1 MLTEFARDHAFAI
14 AWFGLMA
21 LVWFGWGQ
29 EDPPASWRWRLALGS
44 VIGLA
49 LAGVFGYGLFA
60 RWGEPTALEG
70 KYAWFGALVALELIA
85 AGVGCL
91 VLYRSGRTR
100 WMAWWVAGVV
110 AAHFLP
116 LAFLLLD
123 PGMAGLGVVQ
133 LVALGMLVPRLR
145 RNDEPTSRIVGPVMG
160 VTLLVFALASAGLFL
175 TRVGTPW

>member
-1 MLTEFARDHAFAI
+1 MLTDFVRDQAFTV

-21 LVWFGWGQ
+21 FVWFGWGQ

-60 RWGEPTALEG
+60 RWGEPTVLEG

-91 VLYRSGRTR
+91 LLHRSGRAR
-100 WMAWWVAGVV
+100 WMAWWVA
-110 AAHFLP
+110 
-116 LAFLLLD
+116 
-123 PGMAGLGVVQ
+123 
-133 LVALGMLVPRLR
+133 
-145 RNDEPTSRIVGPVMG
+145 VG
-160 VTLLVFALASAGLFL
+160 LLVFLLAANNTYWGFKRPALEREPEQAAA
-175 TRVGTPW
+175 